1 MGALK
6 DEHNV
11 TTQRIWEEDASFAG
25 LWFKQISRSQAARGQ
40 ERLALSPRGIWAGS
54 TL

>member
-1 MGALK
+1 MVEKQKRVYLIRFNSIKRKHNMGALK

-25 LWFKQISRSQAARGQ
+25 L
-40 ERLALSPRGIWAGS
+40 
-54 TL
+54 